1 MQKFTLLSLFGLLAV
16 SIANAALLDSTLPQ
30 DYALILS
37 RQAPGT
43 PQYECHSNCGNVH
56 SLTFPLPHILL
67 PLPLST
73 HHITDTDIS
82 PPSVQ
87 VTPSPAVATQPI
99 APT

>member
-16 SIANAALLDSTLPQ
+16 SIANAALLDNTLQP

-56 SLTFPLPHILL
+56 SFTS
-67 PLPLST
+67 PLS
-73 HHITDTDIS
+73 HFL
-82 PPSVQ
+82 PPSPH
-87 VTPSPAVATQPI
+87 PSHHRY
-99 APT
+99 